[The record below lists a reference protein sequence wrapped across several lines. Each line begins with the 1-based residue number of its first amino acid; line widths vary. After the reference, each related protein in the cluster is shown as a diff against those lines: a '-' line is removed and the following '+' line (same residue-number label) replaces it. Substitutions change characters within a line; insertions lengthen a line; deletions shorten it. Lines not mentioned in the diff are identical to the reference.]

1 MKQKMYLQE
10 TRPKALVVFETL
22 VQIAV
27 VSTLGLFI
35 AKYLFFSST
44 TVSRSMEPTV
54 APNSVVFINQ
64 TAYVFTK
71 PERFDVVA
79 FSRNGEEDSDILV
92 RRVIS
97 LPGETIRIE
106 RGVVYI
112 NGSPLDISAYASEI
126 TSDGIAK
133 NPIRLGEN
141 EYFVL
146 GDTPANSEDSR
157 SSTIGTVSMKYIRG
171 RVWLAAQSVTELRL
185 IK

>member
-1 MKQKMYLQE
+1 MKQKMYLQD
-10 TRPKALVVFETL
+10 TRPQALVVFESL
-22 VQIAV
+22 VQVAV
-27 VSTLGLFI
+27 VAALGLFI

-54 APNSVVFINQ
+54 SSGSVVFINQ
-64 TAYVFTK
+64 TAYAFVK

-79 FSRNGEEDSDILV
+79 FSRNEDAESDILV
-92 RRVIS
+92 RRVIG

-106 RGVVYI
+106 RGTVYI
-112 NGSPLDISAYASEI
+112 NGNALDISEYTSEI
-126 TSDGIAK
+126 TSDGIAR

-171 RVWLAAQSVTELRL
+171 RVWLTAKSITELRL
-185 IK
+185 IR